1 MPVSISVPLPILV
14 GLPVPEIVPENVA
27 RKLARSAIGDGWGA
41 QRQAFAFIESPLRL
55 EKLLKA
61 CGEPRL
67 GNGLEGVGSHLPVLE
82 PADDDGPRGKIDHGP
97 RAERRDHLAQSL
109 RVKTPSQQTRCE
121 GVFHVFMLYS
131 LRDPRPQQKAR
142 ATHHPFQPADLL
154 PR

>member
-67 GNGLEGVGSHLPVLE
+67 GNGLERRHLQPAVAVHAHVGS
-82 PADDDGPRGKIDHGP
+82 GPLTSAASR
-97 RAERRDHLAQSL
+97 
-109 RVKTPSQQTRCE
+109 
-121 GVFHVFMLYS
+121 
-131 LRDPRPQQKAR
+131 
-142 ATHHPFQPADLL
+142 
-154 PR
+154 